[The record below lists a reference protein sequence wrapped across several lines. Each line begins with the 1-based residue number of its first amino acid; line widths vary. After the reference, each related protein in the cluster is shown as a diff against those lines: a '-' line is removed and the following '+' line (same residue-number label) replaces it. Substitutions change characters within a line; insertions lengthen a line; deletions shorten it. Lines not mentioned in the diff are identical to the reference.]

1 MVRERVR
8 LCRKGINVSS
18 STFPL
23 LPNTLNTAN
32 PVTPNFLTEFAQL
45 RLLLRVHR
53 QMLRARLRRMVA
65 ESRLMTITLTGFLL
79 IYSVSAFVLFRQGL
93 EYFGRLPA
101 AGSLL
106 IDRMLYIIFFC
117 FFIMLVFSVAV
128 TGYISLYRSR
138 DTNWLLT
145 LPLTRRVIFLWKAFE
160 AAVFSSWGLLFITA
174 PLLLAFARERG
185 SSFDFYPKTVIAII
199 PFVLIASSVAFIL
212 MLTVVKWL
220 KRRQFIY
227 LSVLAVAGLGLWGL
241 RTVQQEK
248 QRVDNAGL
256 SAGVI
261 FHQVIR
267 HTEITVN
274 RASPSTWVAGS
285 VVDWTRQNAYRRS
298 ALYPAL
304 LISWSLMGMLVITWL
319 GRLWFYD
326 SWNQSLQNAA
336 EAACRAR
343 GKLGASLVRPIERA
357 TRSTGVLRGFL
368 GRPLSAITRKDIMTF
383 RREPAQWIQFVIVF
397 GLLTI
402 YAMGL
407 RQLNE
412 HLEQPSDLYLVVTL
426 NLAVCAL
433 ALSTLTTRFVFPQ
446 FSLEGR
452 RLWILAMSP
461 LKLQRVVFQKF
472 ALSTLFTSSAVAVIV
487 LISGNTLN
495 LPLPEIAL
503 YTSAVVMLALGLNG
517 IAVGFGVLF
526 PNLEETNAAKIVSGF
541 GGTFCLVLS
550 FVFIGLFM
558 LLLTWARIEVFRD
571 NQLPDGWLAGFHS
584 RLGMA
589 SAVALTTAV
598 TGIPLFFAVKR
609 LKRLEIL
616 GNL

>member
-1 MVRERVR
+1 MGNLFRYDCAPSPAV
-8 LCRKGINVSS
+8 
-18 STFPL
+18 
-23 LPNTLNTAN
+23 
-32 PVTPNFLTEFAQL
+32 TEFAQL
-45 RLLLRVHR
+45 KLLFRVHR
-53 QMLRARLRRMVA
+53 RMMRTRIHRMVT
-65 ESRLMTITLTGFLL
+65 ESRLMTLTLSGFLMV
-79 IYSVSAFVLFRQGL
+79 YSVSAYILFKQGL
-93 EYFGRLPA
+93 NYFGRLPA

-117 FFIMLVFSVAV
+117 FFVMLVFSVAV
-128 TGYISLYRSR
+128 TGYISLYRAR
-138 DTNWLLT
+138 DTKWLLT
-145 LPLTRRVIFLWKAFE
+145 LPLSRRVIFLWKSLE

-174 PLLLAFARERG
+174 PLLLAFALERQ
-185 SSFDFYPKTVIAII
+185 SPLTFYPKTVISMI
-199 PFVLIASSVAFIL
+199 PFVIIASSLAFIL
-212 MLTVVKWL
+212 MLAVVRWL
-220 KRRQFIY
+220 KRRQLIVI
-227 LSVLAVAGLGLWGL
+227 SVMAIAGFGVWGFQ
-241 RTVQQEK
+241 TVQREQE
-248 QRVDNAGL
+248 QVDNAGF

-274 RASPSTWVAGS
+274 RGSPSTWLAGS
-285 VVDWTRQNAYRRS
+285 VVDWTRKQSYRS
-298 ALYPAL
+298 NSLYPAL
-304 LISWSLMGMLVITWL
+304 LISWSLMGMLVTAWI
-319 GRLWFYD
+319 GRLWFYE

-343 GKLGASLVRPIERA
+343 GKIGASLARPIEKA
-357 TRSTGVLRGFL
+357 TRSTGMLRRFL
-368 GRPLSAITRKDIMTF
+368 GRPLAAVTRKDMMTF

-402 YAMGL
+402 YAMSL
-407 RQLNE
+407 RRLNE
-412 HLEQPSDLYLVVTL
+412 HLERPSDLYLVVTL

-461 LKLQRVVFQKF
+461 LRLQRVVFQKF
-472 ALSTLFTSSAVAVIV
+472 FLSTLFTSAAVAVIV

-495 LPLPEIAL
+495 LPPTEIAL
-503 YTSAVVMLALGLNG
+503 YTSAVIMLALGLNA

-550 FVFIGLFM
+550 FVFIALFM
-558 LLLTWARIEVFRD
+558 LLLTWARLEVFRD
-571 NQLPDGWLAGFHS
+571 NELPKGTLTGFHS
-584 RLGMA
+584 QLGMA
-589 SAVALTTAV
+589 SAVGLTALI

-609 LKRLEIL
+609 LKRLEIS